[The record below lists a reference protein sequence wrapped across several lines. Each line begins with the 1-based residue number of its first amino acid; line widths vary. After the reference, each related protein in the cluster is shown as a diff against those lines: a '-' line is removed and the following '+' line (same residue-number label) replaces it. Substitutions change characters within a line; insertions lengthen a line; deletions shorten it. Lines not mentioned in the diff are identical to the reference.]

1 MFVTHRN
8 CKIHY
13 TSTGEGPTLLLL
25 HGFLETLNMWD
36 DFVEELSENNHVLCI
51 DLLGHGK
58 TECLGYIHSMEAM
71 AEAVYSVIEE
81 LKIIEVSCV
90 GHSMGGYVALALA
103 ETKPNLIK
111 NLCLMN
117 STYEADDNE
126 RMIMRARAAQM
137 ATENYEAL
145 VRMSFTNLFAP
156 NSKEKFKDDFDKA
169 LVIGLK
175 TSKQG
180 FIAAHKGMAI
190 RPNRFETFTDITGV
204 KTIIIGEKDTIYNQ
218 ELIMQKVKNTRI
230 KIELFSGGHMSH
242 IENKSD
248 LSYIIIH
255 FVEK

>member
-13 TSTGEGPTLLLL
+13 TSIGEGPTIVLL
-25 HGFLETLNMWD
+25 HGFLETLHMWD

-58 TECLGYIHSMEAM
+58 TNCLGYIHSMETM
-71 AEAVYSVIEE
+71 AEAVYSVIDE
-81 LKIIEVSCV
+81 LKINDVSCI

-103 ETKPNLIK
+103 ELKPNLIK

-117 STYEADDNE
+117 STFEADDNE
-126 RMIMRARAAQM
+126 RLILRARAAQM

-156 NSKEKFKDDFDKA
+156 NSKEKFKDDFEKA
-169 LVIGLK
+169 LAIGLK
-175 TSKQG
+175 TSQQG

-190 RPNRFETFTDITGV
+190 RPDRFETFANITGKKV
-204 KTIIIGEKDTIYNQ
+204 IIIGEKDTIYNQ
-218 ELIMQKVKNTRI
+218 ELVLQKVKDTTI
-230 KIELFSGGHMSH
+230 KIELFSGGHMSY
-242 IENKSD
+242 IENKKE
-248 LSYIIIH
+248 LSYFINH
-255 FVEK
+255 FNEK

>member
-58 TECLGYIHSMEAM
+58 TDCHGYIHSMEAM
-71 AEAVYSVIEE
+71 AEAVYSVIDE
-81 LKIIEVSCV
+81 LKIIELRCI

-103 ETKPNLIK
+103 EMKPNLIK

-117 STYEADDNE
+117 STFEADDNE
-126 RMIMRARAAQM
+126 RKILRARAAKM

-156 NSKEKFKDDFDKA
+156 DSKEKFKDDFDKA
-169 LVIGLK
+169 LAIGLK

-190 RPNRFETFTDITGV
+190 RPDRFETLTSITGKKV
-204 KTIIIGEKDTIYNQ
+204 IIIGEKDTIYNQ
-218 ELIMQKVKNTRI
+218 ELVLQKVEDTTI

-242 IENKSD
+242 IENKQE
-248 LSYIIIH
+248 LSY
-255 FVEK
+255 FLKRFSEK